1 MTPSTTTHNNQ
12 QGAHLGA
19 VLAIILV
26 SYLMIIL
33 DVSIVTTGL
42 PKIRAELGFSATHLS
57 WVQSAYTLA
66 FGGLLLLAA
75 RAGDILGRRR
85 MFLVGLTVWIPW
97 YLTFSV
103 AAGALTVVN
112 IACCN
117 WMQRRWDSWIRGYGA
132 KLERRL
138 DKLRRGRL
146 LRYPVGW
153 ITRDS
158 DVWLTIAAGLIGTV
172 IVVAVAP
179 RVTPNEKLASSPS
192 GIAGEKRSRGPGA
205 CI

>member
-1 MTPSTTTHNNQ
+1 MSSGTFDRLVNGVI
-12 QGAHLGA
+12 GAA
-19 VLAIILV
+19 VGVYAF
-26 SYLMIIL
+26 L
-33 DVSIVTTGL
+33 DD
-42 PKIRAELGFSATHLS
+42 
-57 WVQSAYTLA
+57 
-66 FGGLLLLAA
+66 LLL
-75 RAGDILGRRR
+75 GPI
-85 MFLVGLTVWIPW
+85 LVGLTVWIPW

-146 LRYPVGW
+146 LRYPVSW

-172 IVVAVAP
+172 IVVAVTRLAGSRP
-179 RVTPNEKLASSPS
+179 VGQRRVLFASIAYSVGFAATYTGVGV
-192 GIAGEKRSRGPGA
+192 GIGDLVRAV
-205 CI
+205 